1 MHVSCDENFK
11 DFIQPND
18 EDDFV
23 TLNNE
28 SNETNCET
36 IQPNKR
42 IRLLKDHPVENILGN
57 IESVVRTR
65 NQLNNMSN
73 VAFIST
79 IEPKNPK
86 EASSDDSWILA
97 MQEELNQFTRNDV
110 WELVPRPEDKT
121 IIGTKWVY
129 KNKMNE
135 QGEVVRNKARLVA
148 QG

>member
-1 MHVSCDENFK
+1 MDVAFDENFK
-11 DFIQPND
+11 DFVQIND

-28 SNETNCET
+28 SNKTNCET
-36 IQPNKR
+36 VHPNKR
-42 IRLLKDHPVENILGN
+42 IRLLKDHPIENILGN
-57 IESVVRTR
+57 IESVVRIR
-65 NQLNNMSN
+65 NQLNKMSN
-73 VAFIST
+73 VAFISI

-110 WELVPRPEDKT
+110 WELVPRPEDNT

-129 KNKMNE
+129 KNK
-135 QGEVVRNKARLVA
+135 
-148 QG
+148 